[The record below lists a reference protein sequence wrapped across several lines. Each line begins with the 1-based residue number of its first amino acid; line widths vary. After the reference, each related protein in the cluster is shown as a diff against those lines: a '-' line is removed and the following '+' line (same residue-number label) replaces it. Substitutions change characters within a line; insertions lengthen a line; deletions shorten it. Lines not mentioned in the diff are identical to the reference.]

1 MYSKETYYSALFTAQ
16 KNAVARQRNVNQ
28 MEKELFDKKAEYN
41 DVMAGR
47 TKASISDKKEGN
59 GEWQ

>member
-1 MYSKETYYSALFTAQ
+1 M
-16 KNAVARQRNVNQ
+16 ARQRNVNQ
-28 MEKELFDKKAEYN
+28 IEKELFDKKAEYN